1 MRRIFIDMDGVLADF
16 DGSFL
21 STFGKTCEDCESKNE
36 MWRLIHGH
44 DEFFYNLPMMRS
56 AKELYDWA
64 YKYQLTRA
72 IDSPYILTSAGSSD
86 FMHVAQQ
93 KRRWIQKHIDKN
105 AMVITV
111 KDGLDKAAFVQ
122 NNGDILIDDWGKN
135 CAAWQ
140 AVGGMA
146 IKYENA
152 EQAIDDLKAVLKWE
166 KAA

>member
-21 STFGKTCEDCESKNE
+21 STFGKTCEECESKNE

-44 DEFFYNLPMMRS
+44 DEFFYNLPKM
-56 AKELYDWA
+56 AGVKELLYAVRLAKFEGQIQDWA
-64 YKYQLTRA
+64 V
-72 IDSPYILTSAGSSD
+72 LTSAGSSD

-93 KRRWIQKHIDKN
+93 KRRWIHGNVGHDI
-105 AMVITV
+105 MVITV

-122 NNGDILIDDWGKN
+122 HKGDILIDDWRKN
-135 CAAWQ
+135 CEAWE
-140 AVGGMA
+140 ANGGVA

-152 EQAIDDLKAVLKWE
+152 EQAIEDLEAVLKWE